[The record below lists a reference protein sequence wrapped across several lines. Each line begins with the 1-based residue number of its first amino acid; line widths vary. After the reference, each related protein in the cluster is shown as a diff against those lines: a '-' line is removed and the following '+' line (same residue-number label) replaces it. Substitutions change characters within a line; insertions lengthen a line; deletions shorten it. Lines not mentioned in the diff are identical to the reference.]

1 MKILYF
7 DCFSGISGDMV
18 LGAMT
23 DAGIDIEA
31 VRKELK
37 KLDMKGYDLKVSRV
51 KRKGIKGTKLD
62 VIVDEKKHL
71 HHTSY
76 KDIKRLI
83 ERSRLSKKIKEDS
96 LSIFKNIAEAEAK
109 IHRTSVDNVHFH
121 EVGAVDSIVDVVGAA
136 ICINILSPDIILS
149 SPINTGMGMVK
160 TEHGIL
166 PVPAPATAEMLKGFP
181 SYSSDIRF
189 ELATPTGVGIIT
201 TMAKSSNTMPN
212 MKTNAIGYGAGS
224 KDFTDSPNLLRIMIG
239 ETTPSTPL
247 FKKGGMGGF
256 EQDSITVIES
266 NIDDMNPQFYDHIMN
281 NLFKGGALDVFLT
294 PIIMKKN
301 RPAVKIT
308 LISEIDN
315 ANNLADILLS
325 ETTSFG
331 LRMYK
336 TERVKLKREIK
347 VIKTEYGN
355 AKVKIGKRNS
365 KIIKV
370 VPEYED
376 CKRIAEEK
384 GISIREAY
392 DKVKA
397 SAKQKHDFNH

>member
-18 LGAMT
+18 LGAMA
-23 DAGIDIEA
+23 DAGVDIKSIK
-31 VRKELK
+31 KELK
-37 KLDMKGYDLKVSRV
+37 KLAMEGYDLKVSKV
-51 KRKGIKGTKLD
+51 KRKGIKGTKVD
-62 VIVDEKKHL
+62 VVVDKKKHF

-76 KDIKRLI
+76 KDIKRMI

-96 LSIFKNIAEAEAK
+96 LRIFKNIAEAEAK

-181 SYSSDIRF
+181 SYSSNVEF

-212 MKTNAIGYGAGS
+212 MKTNVIGYGAGS
-224 KDFTDSPNLLRIMIG
+224 KDFSESPNLLRIMIG

-256 EQDSITVIES
+256 EHDSITVIES
-266 NIDDMNPQFYDHIMN
+266 NIDDMNPQFYDHIMSR
-281 NLFKGGALDVFLT
+281 LFKEGALDVFMT

-308 LISEIDN
+308 ALSENDSVN
-315 ANNLADILLS
+315 RLADILLG

-331 LRMYK
+331 LRMYN
-336 TERVKLKREIK
+336 TERVKLEKEIK
-347 VIKTEYGN
+347 TIKTEYGN
-355 AKVKIGKRNS
+355 VKVKIGKRKGAVIS
-365 KIIKV
+365 IT
-370 VPEYED
+370 PEYED
-376 CKRIAEEK
+376 CKKIAEEK
-384 GISIREAY
+384 GIPIKYIYEKIIS
-392 DKVKA
+392 V
-397 SAKQKHDFNH
+397 AKIKE

>member
-18 LGAMT
+18 LGAMA
-23 DAGIDIEA
+23 DAGVDIKSIK
-31 VRKELK
+31 KELK
-37 KLDMKGYDLKVSRV
+37 KLAMEGYDLKVSKV
-51 KRKGIKGTKLD
+51 KRKGIKGTRVD
-62 VIVDEKKHL
+62 VVVDKKKHF

-76 KDIKRLI
+76 KDIKRMI

-96 LSIFKNIAEAEAK
+96 LKIFKNIAVAEAK

-136 ICINILSPDIILS
+136 ICINLLSPDIILS
-149 SPINTGMGMVK
+149 SPINTGRGMVK

-166 PVPAPATAEMLKGFP
+166 PVPAPATAEMLRGFP
-181 SYSSDIRF
+181 SYSSNVEF

-201 TMAKSSNTMPN
+201 TMSKSSNTMPN

-224 KDFTDSPNLLRIMIG
+224 KDFSESPNLLRIMIG
-239 ETTPSTPL
+239 EGYSPS
-247 FKKGGMGGF
+247 

-266 NIDDMNPQFYDHIMN
+266 NIDDMNPQFYDHIIN
-281 NLFKGGALDVFLT
+281 ILFKGGALDVFLT

-308 LISEIDN
+308 VLSKNDSVN
-315 ANNLADILLS
+315 RLADILLS

-331 LRMYK
+331 LRMYN
-336 TERVKLKREIK
+336 TERVKLEKEIK
-347 VIKTEYGN
+347 TIKTEYGN
-355 AKVKIGKRNS
+355 VRVKIGKRKGAVIS
-365 KIIKV
+365 IT
-370 VPEYED
+370 PEYED
-376 CKRIAEEK
+376 CKKIAEEK
-384 GISIREAY
+384 GMPIKYIYE
-392 DKVKA
+392 KVKA

>member
-23 DAGIDIEA
+23 DAGVDIEA

-37 KLDMKGYDLKVSRV
+37 KLNLSGYKLRISNV
-51 KRKGIKGTKLD
+51 KRKGIKGTKVD
-62 VIVDEKKHL
+62 VVVDKKRHF

-83 ERSRLSKKIKEDS
+83 ERSKLSKRIKEDS
-96 LSIFKNIAEAEAK
+96 LRIFKNIAEAEAK
-109 IHRTSVDNVHFH
+109 IHKTSVDNVHFH

-136 ICINILSPDIILS
+136 ICINLLSPDIILS
-149 SPINTGMGMVK
+149 SPINTGRGMVK

-181 SYSSDIRF
+181 FYSSSTEF
-189 ELATPTGVGIIT
+189 ELATPTGVGIVT
-201 TMAKSSNTMPN
+201 TLAKASNSMPI
-212 MKTNAIGYGAGS
+212 MKTSAIGYGAGS
-224 KDFTDSPNLLRIMIG
+224 RDFLDSPNLLRIMIG
-239 ETTPSTPL
+239 EGYSPP
-247 FKKGGMGGF
+247 

-281 NLFKGGALDVFLT
+281 RLFKGGALDVFLT

-301 RPAVKIT
+301 RPAIKIT
-308 LISEIDN
+308 LLSDN
-315 ANNLADILLS
+315 DNLNKLADILLS

-331 LRMYK
+331 LRIYR
-336 TERVKLKREIK
+336 TERIKLEKEIK
-347 VIKTEYGN
+347 TVNTKYGK

-384 GISIREAY
+384 GIPIKEVY
-392 DKVKA
+392 EKVR
-397 SAKQKHDFNH
+397 SAAETKTYE

>member
-23 DAGIDIEA
+23 DAGVDIEA

-37 KLDMKGYDLKVSRV
+37 KLNLSGYKLRISNV
-51 KRKGIKGTKLD
+51 KRKGIKGTKVD
-62 VIVDEKKHL
+62 VVVDKKRHF

-83 ERSRLSKKIKEDS
+83 ERSKLSKRIKEDS
-96 LSIFKNIAEAEAK
+96 LRIFKNIAEAEAK
-109 IHRTSVDNVHFH
+109 IHKTSVDNVHFH

-136 ICINILSPDIILS
+136 ICINLLSPDIILS
-149 SPINTGMGMVK
+149 SPINTGRGMVK

-181 SYSSDIRF
+181 FYSSSTEF
-189 ELATPTGVGIIT
+189 ELATPTGVGIVT
-201 TMAKSSNTMPN
+201 TMAKASNSMPI
-212 MKTNAIGYGAGS
+212 MKTSAIGYGAGS
-224 KDFTDSPNLLRIMIG
+224 RDFLDSPNLLRIMIG
-239 ETTPSTPL
+239 EGYSPP
-247 FKKGGMGGF
+247 

-281 NLFKGGALDVFLT
+281 RLFKGGALDVFLT

-301 RPAVKIT
+301 RPAIKIT
-308 LISEIDN
+308 LLSDN
-315 ANNLADILLS
+315 DNLNKLADILLS

-331 LRMYK
+331 LRIYR
-336 TERVKLKREIK
+336 TERIKLEKEIK
-347 VIKTEYGN
+347 TVNTKYGK

-384 GISIREAY
+384 GIPIKEVY
-392 DKVKA
+392 EKVR
-397 SAKQKHDFNH
+397 SAAETKTYE

>member
-18 LGAMT
+18 LGAMA
-23 DAGIDIEA
+23 DAGVDIKSIK
-31 VRKELK
+31 KELK

-51 KRKGIKGTKLD
+51 NRKGIKGTKAD

-76 KDIKRLI
+76 KDIKRMI
-83 ERSRLSKKIKEDS
+83 ERSRLSQKVKEDS
-96 LSIFKNIAEAEAK
+96 LKIFKNIAEAEAK
-109 IHRTSVDNVHFH
+109 IHRTSIDNVHFH
-121 EVGAVDSIVDVVGAA
+121 EVGAVDSVVDVVGAA
-136 ICINILSPDIILS
+136 ICINILNPDIILS

-160 TEHGIL
+160 TEHGLL
-166 PVPAPATAEMLKGFP
+166 PIPAPATAEMLKGFP
-181 SYSSDIRF
+181 SYSSSTEF
-189 ELATPTGVGIIT
+189 ELATPTGVGIVT
-201 TMAKSSNTMPN
+201 TMAKASNTIPN
-212 MKTNAIGYGAGS
+212 MKTSAIGYGAGS
-224 KDFTDSPNLLRIMIG
+224 KDFLDSPNLLRIMIG
-239 ETTPSTPL
+239 EITSSTPL
-247 FKKGGMGGF
+247 SKKGGMGGF
-256 EQDSITVIES
+256 EHDSITVIES

-281 NLFKGGALDVFLT
+281 RLFKGGALDVFLT

-308 LISEIDN
+308 ILSEIDN
-315 ANNLADILLS
+315 VNRLADILLS

-331 LRMYK
+331 LRIYR
-336 TERVKLKREIK
+336 TERIKLEKEIK
-347 VIKTEYGN
+347 TVNTKYGK

-384 GISIREAY
+384 GISIKEAY
-392 DKVKA
+392 EKA
-397 SAKQKHDFNH
+397 RSAAETKTYE

>member
-18 LGAMT
+18 LGAMA
-23 DAGIDIEA
+23 DAGVDIE
-31 VRKELK
+31 VIKKELK
-37 KLDMKGYDLKVSRV
+37 RLDLDGYKLRISKV
-51 KRKGIKGTKLD
+51 KRKGIKGTKAD

-71 HHTSY
+71 HHTTY
-76 KDIKRLI
+76 KYIKRMI

-96 LSIFKNIAEAEAK
+96 LKIFKNIAEAEAK
-109 IHRTSVDNVHFH
+109 IHRTSVNNVHFH

-181 SYSSDIRF
+181 SYSSDIKF

-201 TMAKSSNTMPN
+201 TMAKASNTIPN

-224 KDFTDSPNLLRIMIG
+224 KDFLDSPNLLRIMIG

-247 FKKGGMGGF
+247 LKKGGMGGF

-281 NLFKGGALDVFLT
+281 RLFKEGALDVFLT

-355 AKVKIGKRNS
+355 AKIKIGKRNS

-384 GISIREAY
+384 GISIKEVY
-392 DKVKA
+392 EKVR
-397 SAKQKHDFNH
+397 SAAETKTQF

>member
-23 DAGIDIEA
+23 DAGVDIEA
-31 VRKELK
+31 VRNELK
-37 KLDMKGYDLKVSRV
+37 KLNLSGYKLRISNV
-51 KRKGIKGTKLD
+51 KRKGIKGIKVD
-62 VIVDEKKHL
+62 VVVDKKRHF

-83 ERSRLSKKIKEDS
+83 ERSKLSKRIKEDS
-96 LSIFKNIAEAEAK
+96 LRIFKNIAEAEAK
-109 IHRTSVDNVHFH
+109 IHKTSVDNVHFH

-136 ICINILSPDIILS
+136 ICINLLSPDIILS

-166 PVPAPATAEMLKGFP
+166 PVPAPATAEMLRGFP
-181 SYSSDIRF
+181 SYSSDVEF

-201 TMAKSSNTMPN
+201 TIAKASNSMPN
-212 MKTNAIGYGAGS
+212 MKTSAIGYGAGS
-224 KDFTDSPNLLRIMIG
+224 RDLLDSPNLLRIMIG
-239 ETTPSTPL
+239 EGYSPP
-247 FKKGGMGGF
+247 
-256 EQDSITVIES
+256 EQDSIAVIES

-281 NLFKGGALDVFLT
+281 RLFKGGALDVFLT

-301 RPAVKIT
+301 RPAIKIT
-308 LISEIDN
+308 ILSDN
-315 ANNLADILLS
+315 DNLNKLADILLS

-331 LRMYK
+331 LRIYR
-336 TERVKLKREIK
+336 TERIKLEKEIK
-347 VIKTEYGN
+347 TVNTKYGK

-384 GISIREAY
+384 GILIKDIYE
-392 DKVKA
+392 KIKA
-397 SAKQKHDFNH
+397 SAEQKPDFNH

>member
-1 MKILYF
+1 
-7 DCFSGISGDMV
+7 MV
-18 LGAMT
+18 LGAMA
-23 DAGIDIEA
+23 DAGVDIKSIK
-31 VRKELK
+31 KELK

-96 LSIFKNIAEAEAK
+96 LKIFKNIAEAEAK
-109 IHRTSVDNVHFH
+109 IHRTSVGNVHFH

-136 ICINILSPDIILS
+136 ICINILNPDIILS